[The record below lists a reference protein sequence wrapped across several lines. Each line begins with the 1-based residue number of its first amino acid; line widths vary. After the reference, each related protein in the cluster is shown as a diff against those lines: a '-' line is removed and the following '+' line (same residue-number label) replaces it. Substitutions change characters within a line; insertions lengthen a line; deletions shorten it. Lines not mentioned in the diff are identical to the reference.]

1 MPLFGS
7 QGSSS
12 NMWKRDVFVRE
23 QKMDL
28 SNFLGALKERK
39 QSEKNKAMPDVGA
52 IAGIDFD
59 PEGVG

>member
-1 MPLFGS
+1 
-7 QGSSS
+7 
-12 NMWKRDVFVRE
+12 MWKRDVFVRE